1 MGRSWWMVVAV
12 CLCACT
18 GELSKADGSGAS
30 GGATGLGGG
39 SSGGSEG
46 NNGSGGSSTAAP
58 SEPGQPESG
67 PYVASASLARRL
79 SRVELDNTLE
89 DLLGDDSA
97 PASRLLPEDP
107 YAPYDNAYLYQ
118 RASAALIDSL
128 AALAEDV
135 ASRAVSEPEM
145 RDRLVPCVPDSADDE
160 ACFRQVVRTLARR
173 AFRRPVED
181 AEVERYLGLLSFAT
195 EDVPDLETGFD
206 TAVRLLVQAV
216 LMDPEFLYRVE
227 VGSPGDEPNVLQL
240 DDHEIAARL
249 SYLLW
254 GTTPDDALLEDAE
267 SGQLRSPADRLEVA
281 RRMLQDPRA
290 RTQVQRFHA
299 MWLGY
304 RVVPHD
310 PALAAAFQ
318 RETAALVDRVVFDE
332 PQDHAHLLTFA
343 ETFIDDT
350 LAEHYGLPLP
360 GEERWVDYGDSG
372 RAGLL
377 SHGSF
382 LSAFGKFSDTS
393 PTQRGIL
400 VRERLLCQPIAPPPP
415 TVMADQPPSEGDS
428 MCKYDRYA
436 AHRESA
442 SCAACHSQMDPIGFG
457 LENFDLAGRYREH
470 DEGLPEC
477 VIDGQGE
484 LPPYGTF
491 NGPAELAERVLDSG
505 VFPHCIAQQLMTFA
519 LGREPTGNEQAELDR
534 LTEAMADGGGQLTG
548 LLEAIVGSEAFAS
561 RLEPEEVSP

>member
-1 MGRSWWMVVAV
+1 MMVVLG
-12 CLCACT
+12 LCACT
-18 GELSKADGSGAS
+18 GKLSGADSADAPAGAATS
-30 GGATGLGGG
+30 GNGGD
-39 SSGGSEG
+39 GGTEG
-46 NNGSGGSSTAAP
+46 GSGGSTSGRP
-58 SEPGQPESG
+58 SEPGQPENG

-79 SRVELDNTLE
+79 SRVEFDNTVK

-107 YAPYDNAYLYQ
+107 YAPYDNAYLHQ

-128 AALAEDV
+128 SALSEDV
-135 ASRAVSEPEM
+135 AQRVVSDPEM
-145 RDRLVPCVPDSADDE
+145 RARVITCQPASEADE
-160 ACFRQVVRTLARR
+160 ECFRQVVRELLPR
-173 AFRRPVED
+173 AFRRPVDE
-181 AEVERYLGLLSFAT
+181 AEAERYLGLLDFAT
-195 EDVPDLETGFD
+195 EDVPEVDTGFD
-206 TAVRLLVQAV
+206 TAVQLLLQAV

-227 VGSPGDEPNVLQL
+227 VGRPGAAPDVLQL
-240 DDHEIAARL
+240 DDYEIASRL

-254 GTTPDDALLEDAE
+254 GTAPDDALLADAE
-267 SGQLRSPADRLEVA
+267 RGGLHDASDRLQVA
-281 RRMLQDPRA
+281 RRMLEDPRA
-290 RTQVQRFHA
+290 RVQVQRFHA

-310 PALAAAFQ
+310 AALAAAFQ
-318 RETAALVDRVVFDE
+318 RETAALVDRVVFEE
-332 PQDHAHLLTFA
+332 PQEHTHLLTFT

-360 GEERWVDYGDSG
+360 GAEGWVDYGDSG

-415 TVMADQPPSEGDS
+415 TVMADQPPSEGES
-428 MCKYDRYA
+428 MCKVDRYA

-442 SCAACHSQMDPIGFG
+442 SCAACHNQMDPIGFG
-457 LENFDLAGRYREH
+457 LENFDLAGRFREH

-477 VIDGQGE
+477 MIDGQGE

-491 NGPAELAERVLDSG
+491 SGPAELAERVLDSG
-505 VFPHCIAQQLMTFA
+505 EFPHCIAQQLMTFA
-519 LGREPTGNEQAELDR
+519 LGRAPTGNEQAELDR
-534 LTEAMADGGGQLTG
+534 LTVAMADDGGQLIG
-548 LLEAIVGSEAFAS
+548 LLLAIVGSDAFAS
-561 RLEPEEVSP
+561 RLEPEEVGP